1 VGRELHINYV
11 DFLNGGCVMDK
22 EVILDNE
29 YITVWYYP
37 GKKIVHHQMHKFT
50 YGKTLYDAL
59 SAVATILEERG
70 AQKFL
75 ADDRENTTLAK
86 DDMNWTATVWR
97 PRVKKAGLK
106 YWAIVLPEKIFG
118 QMVMKRIIEEYAD
131 TGVTVQIFSGPD
143 EAMRW
148 LEVQ

>member
-11 DFLNGGCVMDK
+11 DFLNGGDVMDK

-29 YITVWYYP
+29 NMTVWYHP
-37 GKKIVHHQMHKFT
+37 DKKIVHHEFHKFT
-50 YGKTLYDAL
+50 YGKTLWDGL
-59 SAVATILEERG
+59 SAGAAILEEKG
-70 AQKFL
+70 AQKYL
-75 ADDRENTTLAK
+75 SDDRKNTTLGK
-86 DDMNWTATVWR
+86 DDLNWTATFWR

-131 TGVTVQIFSGPD
+131 TGVTAQIFSGPD